1 MVAIPTSL
9 SLTSMLPEQ
18 LVALRSKYVGRV
30 WLLPVSTH
38 GGGVYK
44 MLVRVRVL
52 DVTTHSKYTVAVVE
66 PLEGLGKLRVTI
78 DKLQDDIPTVGQ
90 GG

>member
-1 MVAIPTSL
+1 
-9 SLTSMLPEQ
+9 MLPEQ

-30 WLLPVSTH
+30 WLLPVTTHSGST
-38 GGGVYK
+38 YK

-52 DVTTHSKYTVAVVE
+52 GITKHSGRVMADVE
-66 PLEGLGKLRVTI
+66 PIEGMGKLRVTI
-78 DKLQDDIPTVGQ
+78 DKLQDDLPTVGQ